1 MPLIGKFAIE
11 HKNSVI
17 NKKEENKFE
26 NPIQNVKSSYEEF
39 ERGLAVAQGMGRE
52 EERYYKD

>member
-1 MPLIGKFAIE
+1 MPLIGRFAIE
-11 HKNSVI
+11 HKNSVLT
-17 NKKEENKFE
+17 KREETKFE
-26 NPIQNVKSSYEEF
+26 NPMQGVKAAYEEF